1 MFYLSKKS
9 KDYLPK
15 LIYLLLKSFKIGSEQ
30 PICTVQFI
38 QNIRSIKCLVFF
50 LYTEDIGSGPKHFRV
65 VQAEANKHNMAET
78 GLGPGTTK

>member
-30 PICTVQFI
+30 PICTVQLI
-38 QNIRSIKCLVFF
+38 QNIRSKMLSFF
-50 LYTEDIGSGPKHFRV
+50 LYTEDIGSGPKHFRF

-78 GLGPGTTK
+78 GLGPGTAK